1 MKIWRHQS
9 QTEQRKINLHQPR
22 WLRVKL
28 QNTHTHTH
36 THTHTIFKN
45 LSAAEGRSERGKEKP
60 EGKEEKQ
67 WERKTDYA
75 KDDN

>member
-1 MKIWRHQS
+1 M
-9 QTEQRKINLHQPR
+9 
-22 WLRVKL
+22 KL

-67 WERKTDYA
+67 
-75 KDDN
+75 